1 MNLIQIQDRLKQ
13 LPKDQK
19 TMELLANYA
28 NGASREVPP
37 YMALAEIQRRNKD
50 EDSKPVQEPKKT
62 VNEQEQDKALKQSAD
77 LMVAQGAQ
85 QKQGIEQ
92 LQSALSQ
99 NQGAVAPGTPQP
111 QEQQI
116 PEQEMA
122 QQEMP
127 QQEMPQ
133 QTPPPMQ
140 AAEGGIMRLPVKDD
154 MFNFDGGGIV
164 AFAGG
169 NVVDYKSKAA
179 EYLDKQPNLPKT
191 YMDAMEEAKLKNPEL
206 AQPAGQATE
215 RGIQALKAQDEA
227 NAGKFD
233 ERERAAQ
240 KQAFWDSLIAA
251 GENTRGMSG
260 FGGLGAGFGKASSA
274 ARAAADERRARQE
287 ALQREQSLNMLKL
300 NAEIENLR
308 RAEQRGD
315 VAEQQKSITKIA
327 EIQNTVDAAKAN
339 LGVNLGQLATQEGTL
354 EESIRAH
361 KANEILQGQQIG
373 ATRSLYAPEVQK
385 NYEFLKRL
393 YPNLT
398 NDQLIEKS
406 VGMTKQAISNEGRLD
421 AVMAA
426 KVAEI
431 RKDYEK
437 KILNAQQ
444 MKDPTLVNALI
455 QQQNDAIARA
465 TAGVGGLTQPGQ
477 PAQGNTRIR
486 VDANGN
492 PI

>member
-1 MNLIQIQDRLKQ
+1 MNLIQIQNDLKQ
-13 LPKDQK
+13 LPQDPQ
-19 TMELLANYA
+19 TMKLLANYA
-28 NGASREVPP
+28 NGSSTQVPP
-37 YMALAEIQRRNKD
+37 FLALSEIQRRNAAEEKANIS
-50 EDSKPVQEPKKT
+50 EAPEGT
-62 VNEQEQDKALKQSAD
+62 VNEQEQAKAMKQSAD
-77 LMVAQGAQ
+77 LMTAQQAQQQQGAQ
-85 QKQGIEQ
+85 Q

-99 NQGAVAPGTPQP
+99 GQGQVAPGTPQP
-111 QEQQI
+111 QG
-116 PEQEMA
+116 QEI
-122 QQEMP
+122 P
-127 QQEMPQ
+127 QQP
-133 QTPPPMQ
+133 TMQ
-140 AAEGGIMRLPVKDD
+140 AAEGGIMRLPVRDE
-154 MFNFDGGGIV
+154 MFNFADGGIV
-164 AFAGG
+164 AFAKGD
-169 NVVDYKSKAA
+169 VVDYKTKAA

-191 YMDAMEEAKLKNPEL
+191 YMDLMEEAKLKNPEL
-206 AQPAGQATE
+206 AKPAGQEAQ
-215 RGIQALKAQDEA
+215 RQIQELQTQDTA
-227 NAGKFD
+227 NAGKFN
-233 ERERAAQ
+233 EREEARKRQ
-240 KQAFWDSLIAA
+240 DFWDSLIAG
-251 GENTRGMSG
+251 GEATRGQSG
-260 FGGLGAGFGKASSA
+260 IGALMGGFGKSSSA

-287 ALQREQSLNMLKL
+287 AAQREQQMNVIKM

-315 VAEQQKSITKIA
+315 VAEQQKSLAKIS
-327 EIQNTVDAAKAN
+327 EIQNAMDSAKAN

-354 EESIRAH
+354 AESIRAH

-373 ATRSLYAPEVQK
+373 ATSKLYAPEVQK